1 MEIRLA
7 LGKEKTKIMKL
18 DCHIPPARLGECIW
32 NNQVYVLIDDSIK
45 NGGQNYRLKD
55 PVVGVLRYSFFWQ
68 TIPFLD
74 LIYLN
79 ENYRNRGFGTLM
91 MDKWENDMKNIG
103 FKYVMTSTQED
114 ETAYKFY
121 EKRGYLLKGGF
132 YPPEQEAKEL
142 IYIKEL

>member
-7 LGKEKTKIMKL
+7 EKRDLIKAVLL
-18 DCHIPPARLGECIW
+18 DSHIPAEKLAESLEKCR
-32 NNQVYVLIDDSIK
+32 VYLLESSEGKIEGI
-45 NGGQNYRLKD
+45 
-55 PVVGVLRYSFFWQ
+55 LRFSFFWQ

-79 ENYRNRGFGTLM
+79 ENYRNRGYGTLM
-91 MDKWENDMKNIG
+91 MDKWENDMKLMG
-103 FKYVMTSTQED
+103 YKYVMTSTQED

-121 EKRGYLLKGGF
+121 EKRGYVLKGGF